1 LIARTP
7 HRGLVGV
14 ADPRG
19 GGVVSNT

>member
-19 GGVVSNT
+19 GGAVSNT